1 MGVTTPA
8 GARAT
13 AAAPAG
19 PAPEGPWS
27 RVSAVLWRRP
37 WARATL
43 LLTPP
48 LAWFLLI
55 YVASLVVL
63 LVTAF
68 WTTNPFTT
76 NIERT
81 WTLSNFAT
89 ILGTPAYR
97 TIILRTVAMAA
108 GVTVVDAIIA
118 IPFAY
123 YMARIARR
131 RTRTFL
137 FVCVLLPLWASYLA
151 KVYAWLLIL
160 NHDGVLNWTLGKV
173 GVGPQSLLYTNG
185 AVFIVFCYI
194 WLPYMIIP
202 VYAALERI
210 PASQIEASQD
220 LGGRTLRTVRSV
232 ILPLA
237 LPGIVAGSIFT
248 FSLTLGDYITPILIG
263 GGNVVLIGNV
273 IESNIGIA
281 NNLPLAAAMATVP
294 IAIMACYLLAARALG
309 AFREI

>member
-1 MGVTTPA
+1 MGMTAPA
-8 GARAT
+8 GAAT
-13 AAAPAG
+13 AAPVR
-19 PAPEGPWS
+19 PAPEGLWW
-27 RVSAVLWRRP
+27 RISAVLWRRP
-37 WARATL
+37 WARATI

-55 YVASLVVL
+55 YIASLAVL
-63 LVTAF
+63 LITAF

-76 NIERT
+76 NIEHT
-81 WTLSNFAT
+81 WTLSNFAQ
-89 ILGTPAYR
+89 ILRTPAYR
-97 TIILRTVAMAA
+97 TIILRTVGMAA

-123 YMARIARR
+123 YMARVARP

-151 KVYAWLLIL
+151 KVYAWLLIFT
-160 NHDGVLNWTLGKV
+160 HDGVLNWALGKI
-173 GVGPQSLLYTNG
+173 GIGPLSLIYSNS

-202 VYAALERI
+202 VYAAMERI

-220 LGGRTLRTVRSV
+220 LGGRTLSTMRSV

-248 FSLTLGDYITPILIG
+248 FSLTLGDYITPILVG
-263 GGNVVLIGNV
+263 GGNSLLIGNV
-273 IESNIGIA
+273 IDSNIGIA
-281 NNLPLAAAMATVP
+281 NNLPLASAMAMVP
-294 IAIMACYLLAARALG
+294 IAIMACYLLGARALG

>member
-8 GARAT
+8 GAAT
-13 AAAPAG
+13 GA
-19 PAPEGPWS
+19 PAPEGRRP
-27 RVSAVLWRRP
+27 RISAVLWRRP
-37 WARATL
+37 WARVTL

-55 YVASLVVL
+55 YIASLAIL
-63 LVTAF
+63 LITAF

-76 NIERT
+76 NVERT
-81 WTLSNFAT
+81 WTLSNFAE

-97 TIILRTVAMAA
+97 QIIARTVGMAA

-118 IPFAY
+118 FPFAY
-123 YMARIARR
+123 YMARVARP
-131 RTRTFL
+131 RTRTIL

-151 KVYAWLLIL
+151 KVFAWLLIFT
-160 NHDGVLNWTLGKV
+160 HDGVLNWTLGKI
-173 GVGPQSLLYTNG
+173 GIGPLGLIYTNT
-185 AVFIVFCYI
+185 AMFIVFCYI

-202 VYAALERI
+202 VYAALDRI

-220 LGGRTLRTVRSV
+220 LGGRTLRTTRSV

-248 FSLTLGDYITPILIG
+248 FSLTLGDYITPLLIG
-263 GGNVVLIGNV
+263 GGNSVLIGSV
-273 IESNIGIA
+273 IDSNIGIA
-281 NNLPLAAAMATVP
+281 NNLPLAAAMAMVP

-309 AFREI
+309 AFQEV

>member
-8 GARAT
+8 GAA

-19 PAPEGPWS
+19 PAPAGLWS
-27 RVSAVLWRRP
+27 RTSAVLWRRP

-48 LAWFLLI
+48 MAWFLLI
-55 YVASLVVL
+55 YLASLAVL

-97 TIILRTVAMAA
+97 VIIARTVGMAA
-108 GVTVVDAIIA
+108 GVTVVDALIA

-123 YMARIARR
+123 YMARIARP
-131 RTRTFL
+131 RTRVFL

-151 KVYAWLLIL
+151 KVFAWLLIFT
-160 NHDGVLNWTLGKV
+160 HDGVLNWALGKA
-173 GVGPQSLLYTNG
+173 GIGPLNLIYTNS

-194 WLPYMIIP
+194 WLPYMVVP

-220 LGGRTLRTVRSV
+220 LGGRTLRTMRSV

-263 GGNVVLIGNV
+263 GGNSLLIGNV
-273 IESNIGIA
+273 IESNVGTA
-281 NNLPLAAAMATVP
+281 NNLPLAAAMAMVP

-309 AFREI
+309 AAREI

>member
-1 MGVTTPA
+1 VGVTAPA
-8 GARAT
+8 GAAT
-13 AAAPAG
+13 AAPAP

-27 RVSAVLWRRP
+27 RISAVLWRRP

-55 YVASLVVL
+55 YIASLAVL
-63 LVTAF
+63 LITAF
-68 WTTNPFTT
+68 WTINPFTT
-76 NIERT
+76 NIVRT
-81 WTLSNFAT
+81 WNLGNFST
-89 ILGTPAYR
+89 VLGTPAYR
-97 TIILRTVAMAA
+97 QIILRTVGMAA
-108 GVTVVDAIIA
+108 GVTVIDAIIA

-123 YMARIARR
+123 YMARIARP

-151 KVYAWLLIL
+151 KVFAWLLIFTH
-160 NHDGVLNWTLGKV
+160 NGVLNWTLGKI
-173 GVGPQSLLYTNG
+173 GIGPLNLIYSNT

-194 WLPYMIIP
+194 WLPYMVIP
-202 VYAALERI
+202 VYAAMERI

-263 GGNVVLIGNV
+263 GGNSTLIGNV
-273 IESNIGIA
+273 IDSNVVY
-281 NNLPLAAAMATVP
+281 NLPLAAAMATVP

>member
-8 GARAT
+8 GAAT
-13 AAAPAG
+13 AAPAG
-19 PAPEGPWS
+19 PAPEGLWS
-27 RVSAVLWRRP
+27 RISAVLWRKP

-55 YVASLVVL
+55 YVAALAVL

-81 WTLSNFAT
+81 WTLSNFAQ

-123 YMARIARR
+123 YMARVARP

-151 KVYAWLLIL
+151 KIYAWLLIFT
-160 NHDGVLNWTLGKV
+160 HDGVLNWTLGKV
-173 GVGPQSLLYTNG
+173 GIGPLSLIDTKS

-202 VYAALERI
+202 VFAALERI

-220 LGGRTLRTVRSV
+220 LGGRTARTMRSV

-248 FSLTLGDYITPILIG
+248 FSLTLGDYITPILVG
-263 GGNVVLIGNV
+263 GGNSTLIGNV
-273 IESNIGIA
+273 IDSNIGIA
-281 NNLPLAAAMATVP
+281 NNLPLAAAMAMVP
-294 IAIMACYLLAARALG
+294 IAIMACYLAAARALG